1 MIQGRSWDDKAQIDK
16 HVSQNEEDVD
26 AATIFLLT
34 NPWNP
39 SRASSLV
46 TECGMCFKFMIL
58 ILSVMAENTCK
69 W

>member
-34 NPWNP
+34 NPCNP
-39 SRASSLV
+39 SRAISLV
-46 TECGMCFKFMIL
+46 TECGMCFKFMI
-58 ILSVMAENTCK
+58 
-69 W
+69 